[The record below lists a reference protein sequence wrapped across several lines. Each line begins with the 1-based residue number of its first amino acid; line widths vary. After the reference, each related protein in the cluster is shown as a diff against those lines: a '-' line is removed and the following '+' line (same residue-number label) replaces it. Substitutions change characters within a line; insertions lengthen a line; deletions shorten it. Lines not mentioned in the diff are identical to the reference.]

1 MPALIPTATP
11 TAEPSL
17 SPSPVEESTPEQRP
31 SAAGEGAVNSLEL
44 ARSPE
49 PELKIGQEPRVS
61 ATPVPKIG
69 RAAPRPD
76 GSRKL
81 DPNAKRQ
88 LIAEFKKEI
97 DGVFAEVKNATNNF
111 QEVERLDQ
119 VRSLPKSAS
128 AHVTL
133 LTASASEFRAIVG
146 YEVTFYE
153 CLAEMQTVDALLVVD
168 QATSIIAAKDAPIAR
183 KTLAAF
189 RNRYSK
195 PPGAAQKPLWQY
207 IDSLFALCDRLK
219 NEAEARLPRARSLE
233 SEGKKADALREYR
246 AINQIYPNK
255 VTAERIRLLE
265 AQSH

>member
-1 MPALIPTATP
+1 MNT
-11 TAEPSL
+11 
-17 SPSPVEESTPEQRP
+17 
-31 SAAGEGAVNSLEL
+31 LEL

-49 PELKIGQEPRVS
+49 PELKIEE
-61 ATPVPKIG
+61 
-69 RAAPRPD
+69 APRPTATPLLKITPSASRPS

-88 LIAEFKKEI
+88 LIAEFKKQI
-97 DGVFAEVKNATNNF
+97 DLVFGEVKSATNNF
-111 QEVERLDQ
+111 QEVDRLDQ
-119 VRSLPKSAS
+119 VRSLPKAVS

-133 LTASASEFRAIVG
+133 LTGSASEFRSIVG

-168 QATSIIAAKDAPIAR
+168 QSTSIIAAKDTPIAR

-195 PPGAAQKPLWQY
+195 APADAQKPLWRY
-207 IDSLFALCDRLK
+207 IDSMFALCERLK

-255 VTAERIRLLE
+255 ITTERIRMLE
-265 AQSH
+265 AQPR